1 MSEYEPV
8 IGLEVHVQLKTQSKI
23 FCGCSTEFGA
33 EPNSNTCPVCL
44 GLPGSLPVL
53 NQRALELAIKV
64 GLALECT
71 VSNRIKFD
79 RKNYFYPDL
88 PKAYQISQY
97 DMPVASKGHLVIEVP
112 PHPSLPPQRGEGK
125 SAIKGNAGISHVSSP
140 LAGEDQGGGE
150 VPKGNQLIPKKIE
163 ITRAHLEED
172 AGKLLHEG
180 VRDGSWVD
188 YNRAGVPLLE
198 IVSEPDLRSPDEAF
212 QYLTGLKSILQYLDV
227 SDCNMEQG
235 SLRCDANISVREK
248 GDSKFGIKVE
258 VKNMNSFRAVQKA
271 VAYEIKRQVEATQAG
286 ERIAQET
293 RLWNESKSQTFSMRS
308 KEHAHDYRYFPEPD
322 LVPFTV
328 SSKQIEQIKKS
339 LPELPQARIQRFK
352 KQFELSGYD
361 AYVLVSDKP
370 LGDYFEACMNER
382 ISAKLSSNWIQSEL
396 LGELNARKLSLRE
409 SKVGPKD
416 LAGLIRL
423 IENNTISGKIAKE
436 VLPEMLET
444 GKSAET
450 IVKEK
455 GLVQVTDTKLLEE
468 IADRVIQANPKTA
481 DEVRAGKAQ
490 AIGFLVGQVMKETK
504 GKANPKL
511 INDILSKKLSN

>member
-1 MSEYEPV
+1 MDYEPV
-8 IGLEVHVQLKTQSKI
+8 IGLEVHVQLKTESKI
-23 FCGCSTEFGA
+23 FCSCSTEFGA

-53 NQRALELAIKV
+53 NQKVLELAMKV
-64 GLALECT
+64 GLALEGT
-71 VSNRIKFD
+71 ISSRIKFD

-97 DMPVASKGHLVIEVP
+97 DMPVSSKGHLMIEVP
-112 PHPSLPPQRGEGK
+112 PHPASPP
-125 SAIKGNAGISHVSSP
+125 
-140 LAGEDQGGGE
+140 GGGE
-150 VPKGNQLIPKKIE
+150 DKGEGVASRTVMIEKKIG

-198 IVSEPDLRSPDEAF
+198 IVSEPDIRSPEEAF
-212 QYLTGLKSILQYLDV
+212 QYLGSLKSILQYLNV

-235 SLRCDANISVREK
+235 SLRCDANVSVRKK

-258 VKNMNSFRAVQKA
+258 IKNMNSFRAVQKA
-271 VAYEIKRQVEATQAG
+271 VAYEIKRQIEALEAG
-286 ERIAQET
+286 ERIVQET
-293 RLWNESKSQTFSMRS
+293 RLWNEAKSQTLSMRS
-308 KEHAHDYRYFPEPD
+308 KEYAHDYRYFPEPD

-328 SSKQIEQIKKS
+328 SAKQIEEIKKA
-339 LPELPQARIQRFK
+339 LPELPQARIRRFK
-352 KQFELSGYD
+352 KQFELSDYD
-361 AYVLVSDKP
+361 AFVLVSDKR
-370 LGDYFEACMNER
+370 LGDYFEACVNEKV
-382 ISAKLSSNWIQSEL
+382 SAKLASNWIQSEL
-396 LGELNARKLSLRE
+396 LGELNARKLSLAE
-409 SKVGPKD
+409 SKVDAKK
-416 LAGLIRL
+416 LAGLIHL

-444 GKSAET
+444 GKSADE

-468 IADRVIQANPKTA
+468 IADRVIAANSKTVA
-481 DEVRAGKAQ
+481 EVRSGKAQ
-490 AIGFLVGQVMKETK
+490 AIGFLVGQVMKESK

-511 INDILSKKLSN
+511 INEILSKKLSS